1 MGFTVFKWVVKGRL
15 WEKNKIL
22 REKQGV
28 YKALVVVVHVLV
40 KQRKECKDQ
49 KKKNNNKKQPNK
61 KIQSGD
67 RAGYVT
73 YRYKCNEIPCGILAG
88 GEKYGHLIKLVFFL
102 M

>member
-1 MGFTVFKWVVKGRL
+1 M
-15 WEKNKIL
+15 

-40 KQRKECKDQ
+40 KQRKERKDQ
-49 KKKNNNKKQPNK
+49 KKNNNKKQQNK

>member
-40 KQRKECKDQ
+40 KQRKERKDQ
-49 KKKNNNKKQPNK
+49 KKKQQKTAKQKNTEW
-61 KIQSGD
+61 G
-67 RAGYVT
+67 
-73 YRYKCNEIPCGILAG
+73 
-88 GEKYGHLIKLVFFL
+88 
-102 M
+102 